1 MWNTCWPVVG
11 PLAPWQFE
19 QTSAAGAFTVSD
31 AVRVTPPALAV
42 RVTEVAAATEV
53 VATVKVA
60 VVAPARTVTEA
71 GTVADALLEERLTAV
86 PPVGAAAVSVTV
98 PVEDDP
104 PVTAVGFT
112 ETLESADVTAGAF
125 TVSVVVRLTPAAL
138 AVRVMAV
145 VAVT

>member
-19 QTSAAGAFTVSD
+19 QTSAAGAFTVSV

-42 RVTEVAAATEV
+42 RVAVVAVATEV

-60 VVAPARTVTEA
+60 VVAPARTVTDA
-71 GTVADALLEERLTAV
+71 GTVADALLEERVTAR
-86 PPVGAAAVSVTV
+86 PPVGAAAERVTV

-104 PVTAVGFT
+104 PVTEAGLT

-125 TVSVVVRLTPAAL
+125 TVSDAVRVTPPAL
-138 AVRVMAV
+138 AVRVTE
-145 VAVT
+145 VAA